1 MQQVK
6 AHIAV
11 ASDGSGW
18 SISKETDDRTA
29 FVWKTPDETYMGSGY
44 ILLVPLT
51 DSELE
56 SFSQQNIISEDGIIG
71 LKIPN
76 FKEKYIK

>member
-1 MQQVK
+1 MQQVE
-6 AHIAV
+6 AYINV

-18 SISKETDDRTA
+18 SISKTFDTRIA

-56 SFSQQNIISEDGIIG
+56 SFSQQNVISKGGIDC

-76 FKEKYIK
+76 FKERYIK